1 MGTTGHILLGNHV
14 VNHTKGPMP
23 ASVLGHGPD
32 LHIGNLGHMA
42 YGGCTLRTT
51 HGGYILEFTYVG
63 GPGPS
68 LITSHGR
75 DFYPGSQTTVA
86 HGYLARGMAHGGH
99 ILLGNREIARAS
111 GTTPV
116 TNSYPVM
123 ARSST

>member
-1 MGTTGHILLGNHV
+1 MDSIGHIFLENHV
-14 VNHTKGPMP
+14 VNHTKGLTPTF
-23 ASVLGHGPD
+23 ALGHSLD
-32 LHIGNLGHMA
+32 LHLRNLGPA
-42 YGGCTLRTT
+42 TYGRRTLETTYGCC
-51 HGGYILEFTYVG
+51 ILESTYIG

-99 ILLGNREIARAS
+99 VLLGNREIARAS